1 MPDVPER
8 PRARP
13 LRRAKGI
20 VVFHDVYFAYPG
32 SGRTIMRDA
41 SFKIRA
47 GTRVGTV
54 GATGAGKTTLVSL
67 LARFYDLQSGR

>member
-47 GTRVGTV
+47 GN
-54 GATGAGKTTLVSL
+54 
-67 LARFYDLQSGR
+67 ARWNSGSCHRRLEFHLKPAV